1 MKRVRLP
8 VVCLALLASAGLVGA
23 EDAKPKRRGSAPK
36 LAEETTAGEPAGIS
50 FAAQIAPV
58 LVEHCLGCHGSK
70 RASAGLSMA
79 NFAAL
84 SAGGQTGEPLDA
96 EKPEESLLI
105 QKLNGTAADGQR
117 MPLRRAAL
125 PEETIAL
132 ISRWMAAGASYD
144 GADPQTPLEQLVNS
158 TLAKTLSAEALA
170 ERRRNNARRR
180 FQLALPDKTPHEA
193 ASAQFV
199 VLGDAS
205 EESLQQFAERLE
217 SLWPKVAKLLGEIER
232 NGPVDGP
239 AAMIA
244 LQGSIDFG
252 EFVRM
257 VLKLEPQRGQ
267 AVVWQYDSL
276 DAYAAV
282 TVPEDAAAARLHAA
296 EAMAGLY
303 LATQAP
309 GPEWLIRGVAR
320 AVAARIEP
328 KGASV
333 RAWEQQAA
341 STLASRP
348 KAEAIAAGQLS
359 LVDAEAVGYIVGKA
373 LLRSP
378 KKLAGLWQR
387 LAAGEALTEALPA
400 ATGVRLE
407 QILDQ
412 ANGTGRG
419 KRGQ

>member
-1 MKRVRLP
+1 MKRVRLS
-8 VVCLALLASAGLVGA
+8 VVCLALLTSAGLV
-23 EDAKPKRRGSAPK
+23 DAQDTKPRRRGSAPK
-36 LAEETTAGEPAGIS
+36 LAQETAADEPAGIS

-84 SAGGQTGEPLDA
+84 SAGGQTGEPLDE

-105 QKLNGTAADGQR
+105 QKLNGTAADGQQ

-132 ISRWMAAGASYD
+132 ILRWIATGASYD
-144 GADPQTPLEQLVNS
+144 GADPQTPLEQLANS
-158 TLAKTLSAEALA
+158 TLAKTLTAEALA
-170 ERRRNNARRR
+170 ELRRNNARRR
-180 FQLALPDKTPHEA
+180 FQLALPDMTLHEA
-193 ASAQFV
+193 ATGQFV

-205 EESLQQFAERLE
+205 DESLQQFAERLE
-217 SLWPKVAKLLGEIER
+217 SLWPKAAKLLGDSDR
-232 NGPVDGP
+232 AGPVEGP
-239 AAMIA
+239 AAMIS
-244 LQGSIDFG
+244 LQRSIDFG

-282 TVPEDAAAARLHAA
+282 TVPEDASAARLHAA
-296 EAMAGLY
+296 EALAGLY

-341 STLASRP
+341 NTLASRP

-373 LLRSP
+373 ILRSP
-378 KKLAGLWQR
+378 KKLTELWQR
-387 LAAGEALTEALPA
+387 LDSGEALTEALPA
-400 ATGVRLE
+400 ATGMRLE

-412 ANGTGRG
+412 AHGAGRG

>member
-8 VVCLALLASAGLVGA
+8 AVGIALLASVGLAFGQ
-23 EDAKPKRRGSAPK
+23 EAKPKRRGNATT
-36 LAEETTAGEPAGIS
+36 LTQETAADKPAGIS

-84 SAGGQTGEPLDA
+84 SAGGQTGEPLDT
-96 EKPEESLLI
+96 ENPDESLLI

-125 PEETIAL
+125 AEETIAL
-132 ISRWMAAGASYD
+132 ILRWIAAGASFD

-180 FQLALPDKTPHEA
+180 FQLALPDKTLHEA

-217 SLWPKVAKLLGEIER
+217 SLWPKVAKLLGEVER
-232 NGPVDGP
+232 AGPVDGP

-244 LQGSIDFG
+244 LQRSIDFG

-282 TVPEDAAAARLHAA
+282 TVPEDASASRLHTA
-296 EAMAGLY
+296 EALAGLY

-309 GPEWLIRGVAR
+309 GPEWLVRGMAR

-328 KGASV
+328 KGAAV

-348 KAEAIAAGQLS
+348 KADAIAAGQLS

-387 LAAGEALTEALPA
+387 LAAGETLAEALPV
-400 ATGVRLE
+400 ATGSGLE

-412 ANGTGRG
+412 AHGRG
-419 KRGQ
+419 GRAPPR